1 MKKINLL
8 LPALL
13 MCMLLICT
21 GCNNAKLTEIE
32 NSATAFLQAADE
44 GNYESVMEHCTE
56 DALVQMNLLSLDPV
70 YSSNSFFLGT
80 GFDRL
85 AFSQKAVTATEEYG
99 KYLAD
104 ALIQGYTIHEVSEKN
119 DVGYVTATI
128 TTFAFD
134 TSQPFTSTDF
144 NDKLTTLMTDY
155 TNANMEELSAAVY
168 DKAVDFFR
176 DYYDLYPRTSGVP
189 FTNLGMAYIAFARE
203 EKHLFEM
210 LFLANLPFKKSLY
223 EILNGENGNVKVE
236 IASATQLGCKDA
248 GAMFMQMW
256 IMIHGI
262 ACMSLTGDYD
272 LSEQETKAFLENSY
286 SAFAAN

>member
-1 MKKINLL
+1 MARKESITLEN
-8 LPALL
+8 
-13 MCMLLICT
+13 I
-21 GCNNAKLTEIE
+21 LTTAFEMTRE
-32 NSATAFLQAADE
+32 EGYQNATARKVAAKA
-44 GNYESVMEHCTE
+44 GCST
-56 DALVQMNLLSLDPV
+56 QPIFRV
-70 YSSNSFFLGT
+70 Y
-80 GFDRL
+80 
-85 AFSQKAVTATEEYG
+85 K
-99 KYLAD
+99 
-104 ALIQGYTIHEVSEKN
+104 
-119 DVGYVTATI
+119 
-128 TTFAFD
+128 
-134 TSQPFTSTDF
+134 
-144 NDKLTTLMTDY
+144 
-155 TNANMEELSAAVY
+155 NMEELSTAVY
-168 DKAVDFFR
+168 DKAVEFFR

-210 LFLANLPFKKSLY
+210 LFLANVPFKKSLY

-236 IASATQLGCKDA
+236 ITSAAQLGCKDA